1 MRGFGCLLFRKC
13 ANPFQHG
20 TRRNLEKFRVGLAN
34 LESVENKL
42 HRPRTTIEAVSEL
55 ELFLVKGAHWG
66 YEREWWY
73 LTVPE

>member
-1 MRGFGCLLFRKC
+1 MRGLGCLLYRKC

-20 TRRNLEKFRVGLAN
+20 SRRNLEKFRVGLAN
-34 LESVENKL
+34 PESVEYNS

-55 ELFLVKGAHWG
+55 ELFLVKGAHRE